1 MRVSSYLTRHLAIF
15 RHLPLIT
22 KPAELTVGSGVN
34 RLVLG
39 STLGKPAWAD
49 TDAKQLEPGSTHTP
63 FALDSLRNV
72 PFVPWAVITV

>member
-22 KPAELTVGSGVN
+22 KPAEHPVGSGVN

-39 STLGKPAWAD
+39 LTLG
-49 TDAKQLEPGSTHTP
+49 
-63 FALDSLRNV
+63 LRLG
-72 PFVPWAVITV
+72 